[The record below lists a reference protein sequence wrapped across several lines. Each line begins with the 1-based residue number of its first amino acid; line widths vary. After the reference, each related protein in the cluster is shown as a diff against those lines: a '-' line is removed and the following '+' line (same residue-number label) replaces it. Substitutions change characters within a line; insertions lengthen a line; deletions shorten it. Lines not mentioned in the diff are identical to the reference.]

1 MLPDVR
7 EMTYTMQEY
16 KSVATRLQD
25 VSIQAVADMAGYDW
39 EVVGNVKKQRKL
51 VTPEQLQDIRQA
63 LERMGK

>member
-25 VSIQAVADMAGYDW
+25 VSVQAVADMAGYDW
-39 EVVGNVKKQRKL
+39 GVVGNVKKQRKL

>member
-16 KSVATRLQD
+16 KSVATRLQN
-25 VSIQAVADMAGYDW
+25 VSVQAVADMAGYDW

>member
-25 VSIQAVADMAGYDW
+25 VSIQAVADMAGYDPK
-39 EVVGNVKKQRKL
+39 VVTHVKKQRKL

>member
-25 VSIQAVADMAGYDW
+25 VSVQAVADMAGYDW
-39 EVVGNVKKQRKL
+39 HVVSRVKDQRKL

>member
-16 KSVATRLQD
+16 NSVATRLQY
-25 VSIQAVADMAGYDW
+25 VSNQAGADMAGYDW

>member
-25 VSIQAVADMAGYDW
+25 VSVQAVADMAGYDW

>member
-16 KSVATRLQD
+16 KSVATRLQN
-25 VSIQAVADMAGYDW
+25 VSIQAVADIAGYDW
-39 EVVGNVKKQRKL
+39 TIVGNVKKQRKL